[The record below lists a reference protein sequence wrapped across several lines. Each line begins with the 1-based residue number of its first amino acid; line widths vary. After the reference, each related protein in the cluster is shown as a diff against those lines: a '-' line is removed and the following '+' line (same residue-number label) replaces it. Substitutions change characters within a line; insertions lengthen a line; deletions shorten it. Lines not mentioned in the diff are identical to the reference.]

1 MKPVMRAGPNAAW
14 NLALALAMVHL
25 VSSLDRHLLSL
36 VLSPIKTELGLSDTQ
51 LGFLHGTAYVLLY
64 AAAIVPLGYLVDR
77 FDRRRIIQAG
87 ILAWTVGTVACA
99 LAQSYPQLVLA
110 RMLVGLGQAALVP
123 AATSLLADSF
133 AGRGIGKPIAVFT
146 SAATFGR
153 GLALLG
159 GGVALGWIGL
169 WGPGSPLA
177 SLAPWRTLLLLS
189 LILNLVAFA
198 WLSAMDETPRSQGN
212 APRPPGMFAAAA
224 GRWGTYLA
232 YLGASAAAILLVQVT
247 AAWGPTLLV
256 RGFDLTPAASG
267 LLFGP
272 IVVGFGPAGNVF
284 GGWAIDAL
292 TRRGVRAPSA
302 WAAIVALPAALFA
315 GAVFCLSADLVV
327 ALCALAAIT
336 FCLGFTTPAG
346 LVAIQRMTPPGLR
359 GRATGLFVLIV
370 TMVSLGLGPLTVGW
384 FSDHVFTGPAGLRQ
398 AILAVLALGALL
410 GTLSALQAA
419 RLERLAGPDLPGDAG
434 ARAGVPNGARKLRA

>member
-1 MKPVMRAGPNAAW
+1 MSPDIGARPSGAW
-14 NLALALAMVHL
+14 HLALALAMVHL

-36 VLSPIKTELGLSDTQ
+36 LLSPIKAELGLSDTQ

-87 ILAWTVGTVACA
+87 ILAWTVGTAACA
-99 LAQSYPQLVLA
+99 LAQTYPQLVLA

-159 GGVALGWIGL
+159 GGMALGWIGL
-169 WGPGSPLA
+169 WSPDRPMA
-177 SLAPWRTLLLLS
+177 GLAPWRTLLLLS

-198 WLSAMDETPRSQGN
+198 WLSAMDRTPRGRSS
-212 APRPPGMFAAAA
+212 APLERGMVTAVAD
-224 GRWGTYLA
+224 RWKLYLA

-292 TRRGVRAPSA
+292 IRRGVRAPSA
-302 WAAIVALPAALFA
+302 WVAVIALPAALFA
-315 GAVFCLSADLVV
+315 GAVFCLSADLLV

-346 LVAIQRMTPPGLR
+346 LVAIQRMTPPDLR

-370 TMVSLGLGPLTVGW
+370 TMVSLGFGPLTVGW
-384 FSDHVFTGPAGLRQ
+384 FSDQVFTGPAGLRQ
-398 AILAVLALGALL
+398 AILAVLVLGALF

-419 RLERLAGPDLPGDAG
+419 RLERMTKADVPDDAG
-434 ARAGVPNGARKLRA
+434 LAANMPKSNA